1 MTAEVYDKF
10 MERLL
15 PEYAAEHVV
24 NGRWSSEE
32 SLAGAQK
39 EIARLLPQ
47 GNRTSNEKFLSVW
60 SGTPEEI
67 VGGIWLHLDGK
78 NGFLYDLWIDS
89 PHHGKGYDREGMVA
103 LEQFAKE
110 HGAARI
116 AVHVFGHNGPAR
128 EFYRELGYRERD
140 VVVAKELP

>member
-1 MTAEVYDKF
+1 
-10 MERLL
+10 
-15 PEYAAEHVV
+15 
-24 NGRWSSEE
+24 
-32 SLAGAQK
+32 
-39 EIARLLPQ
+39 
-47 GNRTSNEKFLSVW
+47 
-60 SGTPEEI
+60 
-67 VGGIWLHLDGK
+67 
-78 NGFLYDLWIDS
+78 
-89 PHHGKGYDREGMVA
+89 MVA